1 MRTKTN
7 RRSLAKA
14 AHPSS
19 CAISKAVENKD
30 WRAVEQLCTAQR
42 RVTPGDKVAQRYL
55 GLALA
60 SMGRLEEGLCEYE
73 HAVQQQPDDAV
84 TLISFASV
92 LTLQRDFQRAY
103 DFSKRATE
111 VAPSLARAWV
121 SLSETCYMV
130 GEHIAAVAAVQQA
143 VKLALTRDERLLLL
157 NNLSSN
163 LRDMGRMDE
172 ALATCREAMA
182 LEPEWDVPY
191 TNRLLFLQSMART
204 HAADL
209 RDAATEFADR
219 FEKPLVSQWPTF
231 ASRDTDPHR
240 KLRVAFLSPD
250 FNQHPVMYF
259 VEGLLPQLDRCQFE
273 VISIYLQWGED
284 RVTQRVRRHSDEF
297 HVMAGLLPSELAP
310 RLLAL
315 NIDIL
320 IDLAGHT
327 GLNGLR
333 AMARKPAPVQVT
345 WLGFPGTTGLTAIDW
360 RITDGVADQPS
371 ADSEYI
377 EKLLRLPD
385 IFCVY
390 RPHSR
395 QPLNRYQ
402 AAYQVREAPAL
413 TQGFITFGSC
423 NGLPKLT
430 DNVLR
435 TWGKV
440 IRAVP
445 DSRLLIESKG
455 LESSTARAEF
465 GARCIALGLPAERLD
480 LIDRDANQQ
489 YLTYHRIDIA
499 LDSFP
504 LNGGTT
510 STDLLWMGVSLVYL
524 EGDSFRSR
532 LGATLLHSL
541 NRPEWIAQDES
552 DYIRIAC
559 DLASDVQQL
568 NSIRQQ
574 QRDRME
580 ACPMMDEPRYT
591 KNFESA
597 LRRMWQ
603 VWCAQKQCGKNKEAT
618 QELLQLWAKFELP
631 PRAPQVTVAQ
641 GQTISLQ
648 AAQQQL
654 QNLTEQA
661 LSVAPRA
668 VVLAGCV
675 EPPPITLPV
684 WFEVLKWCE
693 YILDAIPNE
702 PLALATLAEIEHAHG
717 RTDFA
722 STYLQHAQ
730 KSLQRLNS

>member
-1 MRTKTN
+1 MRTKTT
-7 RRSLAKA
+7 RRTLAKA
-14 AHPSS
+14 AHQSS
-19 CAISKAVENKD
+19 CAITKAVENKD
-30 WRAVEQLCTAQR
+30 WRSVEQLCIAQR
-42 RVTPGDKVAQRYL
+42 RVNPEDKVARRYF

-60 SMGRLEEGLCEYE
+60 SMGHLEEGQRDYE

-92 LTLQRDFQRAY
+92 LTMQRDFQRAY
-103 DFSKRATE
+103 DISKRATE
-111 VAPSLARAWV
+111 VAPHLARAWV

-130 GEHIAAVAAVQQA
+130 GEHIAAVDAVQHA
-143 VKLALTRDERLLLL
+143 LKLSLTRDERLLLL

-191 TNRLLFLQSMART
+191 TNRLLFLQSMAGT
-204 HAADL
+204 HATDL

-231 ASRDTDPHR
+231 ANRDADPHR
-240 KLRVAFLSPD
+240 KLRIAFLSPD

-259 VEGLLPQLDRCQFE
+259 VEGLLPQLDRRQFE

-297 HVMAGLLPSELAP
+297 HVLAGLLPSELAR

-333 AMARKPAPVQVT
+333 AMARKPAPVQAT

-360 RITDGVADQPS
+360 RITDSIADQPA

-377 EKLLRLPD
+377 EKLFRLPD

-395 QPLNRYQ
+395 HPLYRYQ
-402 AAYQVREAPAL
+402 PAYQVRETPAL

-430 DNVLR
+430 DDVLR

-440 IRAVP
+440 IHAVP
-445 DSRLLIESKG
+445 NSRLLIESKG
-455 LESSTARAEF
+455 LDSSTARAEF
-465 GARCIALGLPAERLD
+465 GARCVAMGLPGDRLD

-510 STDLLWMGVSLVYL
+510 STDLLWMGVPLVYM
-524 EGDSFRSR
+524 EGESFRSR

-541 NRPEWIAQDES
+541 NRPEWIAKDVA
-552 DYIRIAC
+552 DYVRIAC
-559 DLASDVQQL
+559 DLAADVQQL
-568 NSIRQQ
+568 DSIRQQ

-580 ACPMMDEPRYT
+580 ASALMDEPRYT
-591 KNFESA
+591 QNFETA

-603 VWCAQKQCGKNKEAT
+603 VWCAQKRFGKNNNQAI
-618 QELLQLWAKFELP
+618 QESLHLWAQSELP
-631 PRAPQVTVAQ
+631 PKVPQVTVKQ

-648 AAQQQL
+648 EAQQHL
-654 QNLTEQA
+654 QALTEQA

-668 VVLAGCV
+668 VVLAGCS
-675 EPPPITLPV
+675 EPPPITHAV
-684 WFEVLKWCE
+684 WFEVLTWCE

-722 STYLQHAQ
+722 SAYLQHAQ
-730 KSLQRLNS
+730 KSLQRLS